1 MYSVLLLPSDFA
13 TCCQCFP
20 GTAHTSTG
28 IHIAIA
34 ARLCTYLSISFS
46 FSTLKS
52 SSQPTS
58 IKICMPPSNSSNDC
72 DAGEELCAPRRGVKL
87 NMGAV
92 AIQYNSGES
101 QALKCIVDAR
111 WME

>member
-1 MYSVLLLPSDFA
+1 MYGVLLYSDFA
-13 TCCQCFP
+13 TRCQFP
-20 GTAHTSTG
+20 KRMST
-28 IHIAIA
+28 HDLAVYIAFA
-34 ARLCTYLSISFS
+34 ARSRTYLSISLS

-87 NMGAV
+87 NMIAR
-92 AIQYNSGES
+92 AIQCDLGDSKS
-101 QALKCIVDAR
+101 PCAWCWHAD
-111 WME
+111 